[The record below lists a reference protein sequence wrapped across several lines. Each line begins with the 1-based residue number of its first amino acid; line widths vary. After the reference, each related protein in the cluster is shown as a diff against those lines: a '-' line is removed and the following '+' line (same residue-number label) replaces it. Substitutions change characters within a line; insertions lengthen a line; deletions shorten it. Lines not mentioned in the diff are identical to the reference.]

1 MRKVYVASSFTTRGM
16 TLSAL
21 TLAEILLCKNNLLKI
36 SFAYKNHVKN
46 TKCATSKTD

>member
-36 SFAYKNHVKN
+36 SFCLQKPCEEHKMCYF
-46 TKCATSKTD
+46 